1 MTPHEFVAEL
11 KETFYHKNKLLRF
24 SLSQQNTIFDTIKA
38 FLQKKNLVL
47 VSKVEYEKLL
57 EFKEKQQLK
66 DLAEQDQCWWLWL

>member
-1 MTPHEFVAEL
+1 MTPQQFIEEL

-38 FLQKKNLVL
+38 FLQKKNLVV

-57 EFKEKQQLK
+57 EFEEKQHLE
-66 DLAEQDQCWWLWL
+66 DLAEQKDFY